1 MSENIL
7 EEKSMPRMA
16 DRNTKK
22 VFFRKRKG
30 CPLSV
35 PGAPILDYKNPDE
48 LAKFT
53 SECGRIL
60 PSRITNVCANKQ
72 RKLKKEIKKA
82 RILAL
87 LPYIFHSK

>member
-1 MSENIL
+1 MSDNIF
-7 EEKSMPRMA
+7 EEKSMAKTA
-16 DRNTKK
+16 DRNAKK
-22 VFFRKRKG
+22 VFFKKRKG

-35 PGAPILDYKNPDE
+35 PGAPSVDYKNPDL
-48 LAKFT
+48 LAKFI